1 MGKTPSGLVQGAARR
16 ATTSAWSPHPAFPQ
30 APHSIRGSE
39 SKWAGLRHSCL
50 GHREEGKIFSPDQLE
65 TTEEGSS
72 SPLAGPRQQRL
83 GPQGS
88 QRGREVAAPSAVR
101 SALVRGGLALGLSL
115 ASQKLEHLHGLELAL
130 LLTVRFRLSL
140 EICSKGQRQSGREGG
155 STWRGRGSGQ
165 CH

>member
-72 SPLAGPRQQRL
+72 SPLAGPR
-83 GPQGS
+83 
-88 QRGREVAAPSAVR
+88 AAEAQASGLLER
-101 SALVRGGLALGLSL
+101 KGG
-115 ASQKLEHLHGLELAL
+115 
-130 LLTVRFRLSL
+130 
-140 EICSKGQRQSGREGG
+140 GG
-155 STWRGRGSGQ
+155 SLCCQVSSCPRGPCSWPLA
-165 CH
+165 CFPEA